1 MLWLFFV
8 NIRCFG
14 CCRWRFRSYSGSLL
28 QTPKSNQ
35 NAGPRRSA
43 LAVARVPS
51 LRGSSGGIAY
61 GLLRCTSSRCVR
73 LRRTVAA
80 LPPPD
85 QSRNEA
91 CRRGRWIKI
100 KSRRADTRTNGGRG
114 CCGSSLLAMI
124 VLQARCGFFGGVT
137 LECHHFR
144 NANQKEFI
152 SAHIVRAGVGDDSL
166 VCGDGRGGC
175 DIADV

>member
-1 MLWLFFV
+1 M
-8 NIRCFG
+8 
-14 CCRWRFRSYSGSLL
+14 
-28 QTPKSNQ
+28 
-35 NAGPRRSA
+35 
-43 LAVARVPS
+43 
-51 LRGSSGGIAY
+51 
-61 GLLRCTSSRCVR
+61 
-73 LRRTVAA
+73 
-80 LPPPD
+80 
-85 QSRNEA
+85 
-91 CRRGRWIKI
+91 
-100 KSRRADTRTNGGRG
+100 
-114 CCGSSLLAMI
+114 LAMI